1 MSKPKKL
8 RRLIK
13 SAKMGNP
20 SAMYRLGI
28 LIQLSASRGSLSEA
42 AAWIGR
48 SADAGYAPAREWLT
62 DLAFDDS
69 AIVQA
74 ES

>member
-28 LIQLSASRGSLSEA
+28 LIHQSASRGSLSEA
-42 AAWIGR
+42 AAWISR
-48 SADAGYAPAREWLT
+48 SADAGYAPAREWLN
-62 DLAFDDS
+62 DLEFDDS
-69 AIVQA
+69 ALVQA

>member
-20 SAMYRLGI
+20 SAMYRLDI
-28 LIQLSASRGSLSEA
+28 LIHQSASRGSLSEA
-42 AAWIGR
+42 AAWISR
-48 SADAGYAPAREWLT
+48 SADAGYAPAREWLN
-62 DLAFDDS
+62 DLEFDDS
-69 AIVQA
+69 ALVQA